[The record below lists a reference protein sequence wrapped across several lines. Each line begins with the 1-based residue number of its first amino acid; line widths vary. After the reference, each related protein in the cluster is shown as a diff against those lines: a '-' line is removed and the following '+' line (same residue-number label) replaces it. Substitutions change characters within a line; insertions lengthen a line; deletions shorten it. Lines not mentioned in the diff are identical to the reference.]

1 MVVGPRQVAPV
12 LPAVT
17 AAPVEGG
24 AAAVGSVRVV
34 RHPRPSSVV
43 LQAQVGEV
51 WHRLEEDFH
60 WKGIGM
66 THHLH
71 KIDCPLD
78 NVQDVK

>member
-24 AAAVGSVRVV
+24 AAAVGPVWVV
-34 RHPRPSSVV
+34 RHTRPSSVL

-51 WHRLEEDFH
+51 WHRLEEDF
-60 WKGIGM
+60 
-66 THHLH
+66 
-71 KIDCPLD
+71 
-78 NVQDVK
+78 Q